1 MNKSINEQ
9 IEVTLHF
16 MPEFLVLGLEGQNL
30 DKVSY
35 D

>member
-16 MPEFLVLGLEGQNL
+16 MMGFLVLGLEGQNL